1 VTAQIPNVLNFVAI
15 FPPGLIA
22 RLATEQL
29 ECHAR
34 ESPDAK
40 IPLISKV
47 YYSKRRAAEITQFST
62 GSRMTPFQTIGIVHS
77 CFKEKFGI
85 PRQPRMI
92 PEATGVLKLLDLPE
106 MRDAVRG
113 LEEFSHLWVIYIF
126 HGHKNVLGPEPADW
140 KSLIRP
146 PRLGGTKKV
155 GVFASRSPHRPN
167 PIGISAVKLDR
178 IDLAATGGIEL
189 HLSGLDLLD
198 QTPVIDIKP
207 YVSYADS
214 IPEAETSWATD
225 PPRQLPVEF
234 SPEALSECERIAREE
249 IPGFNQLV
257 KKMIALDP
265 RPAFQAQRGAQGPQ
279 TAEQSY
285 AARIH
290 HFDVHWTLQQ
300 SQGQEALGNERCRV
314 TRILAL

>member
-1 VTAQIPNVLNFVAI
+1 
-15 FPPGLIA
+15 
-22 RLATEQL
+22 
-29 ECHAR
+29 
-34 ESPDAK
+34 
-40 IPLISKV
+40 
-47 YYSKRRAAEITQFST
+47 
-62 GSRMTPFQTIGIVHS
+62 MTPFQTIGIVHS

-113 LEEFSHLWVIYIF
+113 LEEFSHVWVIYIF
-126 HGHKNVLGPEPADW
+126 HGHKPANDW

-167 PIGISAVKLDR
+167 PIGISALKLER
-178 IDLAATGGIEL
+178 IDLAAAGGIEL

-234 SPEALSECERIAREE
+234 SPEALSECERITHEE
-249 IPGFNQLV
+249 IPGFDQLV

-265 RPAFQAQRGAQGPQ
+265 RPAFQAQRGAKGPQ

-290 HFDVHWTLQQ
+290 HFDVHWTLE
-300 SQGQEALGNERCRV
+300 SQGPQATSQEATSNERCRV
-314 TRILAL
+314 TRILVS